1 MKVAVRLLLKAVSAV
16 RVAKEGNEASVE
28 GAAERS
34 DPEGTSLAPRLS
46 ARYVQAQLHSRA
58 LLVSYPVRHRF
69 IENVRSQLR

>member
-1 MKVAVRLLLKAVSAV
+1 MKVAVRPLLKAV
-16 RVAKEGNEASVE
+16 RVAKEGNEASAE

-46 ARYVQAQLHSRA
+46 ARYVQAQLHGRA

-69 IENVRSQLR
+69 IESVRSQLR